1 MRLAEEAHLALN
13 GETTMK
19 THRIIIPATVALV
32 LASSVAAPHFP
43 GFSPSAA
50 WAKEG
55 NGNGG
60 GGNGGGHSGGGGN
73 GNGNGHSGAG
83 RSEAEQRGRG
93 HEKTERQEHRAET
106 DKHRKAANASVA
118 ASELKGLNSLNRN
131 YRAYLNSQDPR
142 MAAIAS
148 YAKAYAQYEIDM
160 GAAPA
165 PTDPTLG
172 DDALRDALSAFTGD
186 PVSDR
191 VLERAKS
198 ILGVGPAQGKID
210 QIRTAMDG

>member
-1 MRLAEEAHLALN
+1 
-13 GETTMK
+13 MK
-19 THRIIIPATVALV
+19 THRIITSATVAII
-32 LASSVAAPHFP
+32 LASAVATPHFP
-43 GFSPSAA
+43 GFSPSA

-60 GGNGGGHSGGGGN
+60 GGNGGGHDGAGGGN
-73 GNGNGHSGAG
+73 GNGNGHSGSGGSG

-93 HEKTERQEHRAET
+93 HEKTERQEHLAET
-106 DKHRKAANASVA
+106 EKHRKAASASVS
-118 ASELKGLNSLNRN
+118 ASDLKGLNSLNRN

-160 GAAPA
+160 GAEPA
-165 PTDPTLG
+165 STDPTLG

-191 VLERAKS
+191 ALERAKS